1 MILVCDA
8 LNYLSRFVPC
18 DDAMFE
24 GATAS
29 VLFAEAQAR
38 VVEFAEA
45 LKAAHVDIVFVFNN
59 GQATEESNSKWIDR
73 RRKEV
78 ETGRRTLPTGS
89 ETVLW
94 AMLEDA
100 GFKVYFPANIDGDDA
115 VARLAMKLD
124 DVQFHQC

>member
-1 MILVCDA
+1 ML
-8 LNYLSRFVPC
+8 
-18 DDAMFE
+18 E

-45 LKAAHVDIVFVFNN
+45 LKAAHVDVVFVFDN

-124 DVQFHQC
+124 AYRT